1 MDDKDLLP
9 NEVVWNMLAALGIL
23 SAVIVTAFL
32 LSLIFPS
39 IVAEVFF
46 ALGILYCGVAIAC
59 IIYILYFIL
68 KELRKNIL

>member
-23 SAVIVTAFL
+23 SVVIFTAFL
-32 LSLIFPS
+32 LSFIFPG